1 MVRKNVKN
9 ALYAEILEIVDK
21 LNKDNNMTTEELSSI
36 KRISNTIIP
45 LLIKSGVTFYTNED
59 EWKNSKNLYIKIN
72 ENEYQI
78 PLNQV
83 RSVLEQDYKSRF
95 FLYNIKKVLKWGGKE
110 VE

>member
-45 LLIKSGVTFYTNED
+45 LLIKSGD
-59 EWKNSKNLYIKIN
+59 RK
-72 ENEYQI
+72 
-78 PLNQV
+78 
-83 RSVLEQDYKSRF
+83 SV
-95 FLYNIKKVLKWGGKE
+95 V
-110 VE
+110 